1 MSMGKRIL
9 GWLRQRRVAV
19 EYGVVW
25 CIFLLVIG
33 YFFWETSVTIV
44 HQVAE
49 VNVYVLL
56 QIYFPAL
63 FLLCALT
70 AMRQFKFWRQSRMIL
85 TMRLIL
91 ITVFV
96 VVFQT
101 VFNSNDGVGLGFYI
115 GQGEPGVGLVSM
127 YEVLFINTLFLV
139 GSLSQWLMIEFEERR
154 AEMNAVIGG
163 VLIVMGILMP
173 KLLESLSLLSAY
185 CRYGRC
191 TSGGL
196 NTLVSFRVSI
206 ACVASMSAMFVVGL
220 FSEPIV
226 RFFRSYGEDSVVSK
240 GSSLADS
247 QNSEVPV
254 SERAIATASDK
265 QNKESEELPTSS
277 SVATRM
283 SQEAAD
289 GVVISAQATE
299 ALASTCGP
307 GGAVSKQLMGAAV
320 SGLVAGVCFSVVNR
334 LLSRR

>member
-25 CIFLLVIG
+25 CILLLAIG
-33 YFFWETSVTIV
+33 YFFWKTSVTIV

-49 VNVYVLL
+49 KNVYVLL
-56 QIYFPAL
+56 QIYFPVL
-63 FLLCALT
+63 FLLCVLT

-101 VFNSNDGVGLGFYI
+101 VFNSDGGVGLGFYI

-127 YEVLFINTLFLV
+127 YEVQFINMLFFV

-154 AEMNAVIGG
+154 AEMNAVVGG
-163 VLIVMGILMP
+163 VLFIMGILMP
-173 KLLESLSLLSAY
+173 KFLESWSLLSAY
-185 CRYGRC
+185 CWNGRC

-196 NTLVSFRVSI
+196 DTLVSFRVSI
-206 ACVASMSAMFVVGL
+206 ACAASLSAMFVVGL

-226 RFFRSYGEDSVVSK
+226 RFLRSYGEDSVVSK

-254 SERAIATASDK
+254 SEREIATASGK
-265 QNKESEELPTSS
+265 QNKECEELPASS
-277 SVATRM
+277 SVATRV
-283 SQEAAD
+283 SQEGAD
-289 GVVISAQATE
+289 GVAVPAQAME
-299 ALASTCGP
+299 VLASTYGP
-307 GGAVSKQLMGAAV
+307 GVAVSKQLVSAAV
-320 SGLVAGVCFSVVNR
+320 SGLVAGACFSVMSRLFNR
-334 LLSRR
+334 R